1 MKKATRP
8 LKDHTPQLSNK
19 SILKWLKSEKKTTK
33 KYKEN
38 FVMRNGKYF
47 VLSLPNPRPQL
58 YK

>member
-1 MKKATRP
+1 MRP